1 MEGMTNQMQE
11 TKLHDVYKKVGQSIW
26 LDYIRRSFVESG
38 ELQRM
43 IDDGLRGITSNPSI
57 FEEAIAKSDDYDGS
71 VQELVAQDKSVN
83 EIYEQLAV
91 ADIQSAADLLRPVY
105 DESDGNDGYVSLEVS
120 PNLAYDTEKTI
131 AEARHL
137 FSAVDR
143 PNVMIKVPATAA
155 GIPAI
160 ATLIGEGININV
172 TLMFS
177 LKHYEDV
184 ADAYLRG
191 LERLLLN
198 GGDLSKVASV
208 ASFFVSRVDTAVD
221 DKLDELGNSDLKG
234 TIGIANAKLAY
245 VRYLSVFG
253 SERFQRLAAK
263 GARPQRVLYG
273 STSVKNPAYPDTLYV
288 DNLMG
293 ANTVN
298 TLPQATIEALKE
310 RGTISS
316 GLTQGL
322 DQAREQLVQLGALG
336 VNLEEITQQ
345 LQDDGV
351 SKFAKAFDG
360 LIASIS
366 DKRDEMQKA
375 VA

>member
-1 MEGMTNQMQE
+1 MQE
-11 TKLHDVYKKVGQSIW
+11 TKLHEVFEQVGQSIW
-26 LDYIRRSFVESG
+26 LDYIRRSFIESG
-38 ELQRM
+38 DLQSM

-57 FEEAIAKSDDYDGS
+57 FEEAIAKSDDYDS
-71 VQELVAQDKSVN
+71 TVQELVAQDKSVN

-91 ADIQSAADLLRPVY
+91 EDIQNAADLLRPIY
-105 DESDGNDGYVSLEVS
+105 DESNGNDGYISLEAS
-120 PNLAYDTEKTI
+120 PNLAYDTQKTI
-131 AEARHL
+131 AEVRHL
-137 FSAVDR
+137 FKAVDR

-191 LERLLLN
+191 LERLLSN

-221 DKLDELGNSDLKG
+221 EKLDEAGNSDLKG
-234 TIGIANAKLAY
+234 SIGIANAKLAY
-245 VRYLSVFG
+245 VRYLSVFS

-298 TLPQATIEALKE
+298 TLPQDTIDALKE
-310 RGTISS
+310 RGTVAS

-322 DQAREQLVQLGALG
+322 DEARERLVQLAALG
-336 VNLEEITQQ
+336 INLEEITQQ

-351 SKFAKAFDG
+351 AKFAQAFDG
-360 LIASIS
+360 LIDSIS
-366 DKRDEMQKA
+366 QKREQMQKA